1 MPIDDVDYMLENC
14 VTDNHIIYVDSARR
28 DMSIYPRAN
37 HYTLRFSTPYRYV
50 HGIEVLD
57 ASIPSTMFNIDTH
70 NNVLSYLSAD
80 EDMTPLLQEL
90 VTLPC
95 FSKILSFSLNN
106 HIVQE
111 QRLYGTSVPFKIVLV
126 EEDVSKDDV
135 FGDPIALSEF
145 IDDCLDVDVDALNK
159 KDDPF
164 DGFSSG
170 SGAALDPT
178 KTSYLVIKKHTMPTV
193 NLYSSKA
200 AAYFGD
206 LPIYEVVIDGD
217 TMYTTDAYFY
227 DFYASYAKKYG
238 DQCFYD
244 IMRLRNPKVARA
256 YKLQRRSCE
265 EDVYIWNYYT
275 ITSESK
281 ADFESVSSASKSP
294 PLTVWQTVFKP
305 GNYSA
310 VSFLKLSEQ
319 YMSGDVVLDLGGLDT
334 IETYPNYK
342 LIGRTPFAINKLGTS
357 IGSVIG
363 ISEVATSQWP
373 LNYKY
378 IPEVPYLYGSLDNNS
393 DNTLECPGI
402 VDFTANRYVILRCE
416 EIEDHMYGSYSYGD
430 FTPGIAMLRF
440 FEVNGVSHQ
449 RNDYVNYVKPPFHPI
464 GKLDKI
470 TLTFLLPDLTTIY
483 DFKGLDHVMLLS
495 VKFYAPKQM
504 RKMQMS
510 VLNPNYNPNFHE
522 YMHQHIDYKR
532 KSELLAGST
541 SITQAQDVA
550 DTNAIREIEK
560 RFDYSSSE
568 DEDITE
574 DPHGDS
580 NVLSDFET

>member
-14 VTDNHIIYVDSARR
+14 VTDNHIIYVDSAKR
-28 DMSIYPRAN
+28 DTSIFPRAN

-57 ASIPSTMFNIDTH
+57 ASIPSTMFNVDIH

-106 HIVQE
+106 HIFQD
-111 QRLYGTSVPFKIVLV
+111 QRLYGTSTPFKIVLV

-135 FGDPIALSEF
+135 FGDPIALIEF
-145 IDDCLDVDVDALNK
+145 IDDCFDVDVDALNK

-170 SGAALDPT
+170 SGTGLDPT
-178 KTSYLVIKKHTMPTV
+178 KTSCLVIKKHTMPNV
-193 NLYSSKA
+193 KLYPSKA
-200 AAYFGD
+200 AAYYGD
-206 LPIYEVVIDGD
+206 LPVYEVVIDGN

-227 DFYASYAKKYG
+227 DFYTCFSKKYG

-244 IMRLRNPKVARA
+244 VMRLRSPKVSRA
-256 YKLQRRSCE
+256 YTVRRKSCE
-265 EDVYIWNYYT
+265 EDDYLWNYYT
-275 ITSESK
+275 ITSETE
-281 ADFESVSSASKSP
+281 AVFDSVSSSSKSP
-294 PLTVWQTVFKP
+294 PLTVWQTLFKP

-319 YMSGDVVLDLGGLDT
+319 IMSGDVVFDIGSADT

-342 LIGRTPFAINKLGTS
+342 LIGRTPFVINKLGTS

-363 ISEVATSQWP
+363 LSEVATSQWP
-373 LNYKY
+373 LNYTY
-378 IPEVPYLYGSLDNNS
+378 IPEIPYLYGSTEYNS
-393 DNTLECPGI
+393 DNVLECPGI
-402 VDFTANRYVILRCE
+402 VDFTVNRYVILRCE
-416 EIEDHMYGSYSYGD
+416 EIEDHLYGSYSYGD

-440 FEVNGVSHQ
+440 FDVNGVSHQ

-483 DFKGLDHVMLLS
+483 DFKGLDHVLLLS

-504 RKMQMS
+504 RKMQIS

-532 KSELLAGST
+532 GESST
-541 SITQAQDVA
+541 PITQAQDVA

-560 RFDYSSSE
+560 RYDYSSSE
-568 DEDITE
+568 DEE
-574 DPHGDS
+574 
-580 NVLSDFET
+580 LSDFET